1 MNNQGQPRHG
11 WTVVLRRRPVRIMD
25 GRREGGYTD
34 EFEIICCDCGDD
46 PDLDYR
52 EISPELQR
60 IRGPYPIAAGVTAY
74 VKHAR
79 RHPGPCEFTVK
90 SPARFAMPTAT
101 QQSSACMAAAM
112 GSQAV
117 AR

>member
-1 MNNQGQPRHG
+1 
-11 WTVVLRRRPVRIMD
+11 MD
-25 GRREGGYTD
+25 GRSEGGYTD

-60 IRGPYPIAAGVTAY
+60 IRGPYPIAAAVTAY
-74 VKHAR
+74 VKPAR
-79 RHPGPCEFTVK
+79 RHPGLSESTVK
-90 SPARFAMPTAT
+90 SPARFAMPTAA
-101 QQSSACMAAAM
+101 QHSSACMAAAM
-112 GSQAV
+112 GSRAV